1 MADSDEQIR
10 LASARDRARRLMSVA
25 EVYGSNSD
33 TASDLSLG
41 ALDDLASSSG
51 SRTLHRGRGHR
62 QRRRRQA
69 DQVFLH
75 RAPEEH
81 FPAQELI
88 LAGCEISA
96 TKGTRG
102 RCSRSVF

>member
-1 MADSDEQIR
+1 M
-10 LASARDRARRLMSVA
+10 
-25 EVYGSNSD
+25 
-33 TASDLSLG
+33 SDLSLG

-88 LAGCEISA
+88 LAGAKSLPPKALGADVAGRSFKPRGTIRDIFGGNE
-96 TKGTRG
+96 KGSG
-102 RCSRSVF
+102 ACSCYEGNVHE